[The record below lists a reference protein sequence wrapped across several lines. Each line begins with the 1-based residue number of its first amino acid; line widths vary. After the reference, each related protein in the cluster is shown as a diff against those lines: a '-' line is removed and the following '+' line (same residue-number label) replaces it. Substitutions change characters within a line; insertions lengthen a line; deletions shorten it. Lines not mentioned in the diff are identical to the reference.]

1 MAAQSPALEH
11 PDIDNRLLTE
21 ILRVCREGDRKEL
34 RYILNYE
41 KDVLKY
47 FLIRTPK
54 GYTAI
59 HEAVDAEQPDIV
71 QMLLLYGV
79 SPNIRARGGITPLHL
94 AASKASE
101 GCVRALV
108 DNGADITL
116 KDDLG
121 HEAMH
126 KAEQR
131 SSKKRETVVK
141 LLRSK
146 GRWSYLWAGLEII
159 TELHCTCILTNL
171 PLIACYPHDYMDIQ

>member
-1 MAAQSPALEH
+1 MALQTAALEH

-21 ILRVCREGDRKEL
+21 ILRICREGQRDQL
-34 RYILNYE
+34 RAIMNYE

-47 FLIRTPK
+47 FMLRTPK
-54 GYTAI
+54 GYAPI
-59 HEAVDAEQPDIV
+59 HEAVDADQPDIV

-79 SPNIRARGGITPLHL
+79 SPNIRARGGLTPLHL

-121 HEAMH
+121 QEAMQ

-131 SSKKRETVVK
+131 SSRKRESVVR

-146 GRWSYLWAGLEII
+146 GECSVA
-159 TELHCTCILTNL
+159 
-171 PLIACYPHDYMDIQ
+171 

>member
-1 MAAQSPALEH
+1 MAAQISALEH

-21 ILRVCREGDRKEL
+21 ILRICREGQREQL
-34 RYILNYE
+34 RNILNYE

-47 FLIRTPK
+47 FMIRTPK

-71 QMLLLYGV
+71 QTLLLYGV
-79 SPNIRARGGITPLHL
+79 SPNIRARGGLTPLHL

-116 KDDLG
+116 KDDFG

-126 KAEQR
+126 KAEQK
-131 SSKKRETVVK
+131 SSRKRENVVK

-146 GRWSYLWAGLEII
+146 G
-159 TELHCTCILTNL
+159 EL
-171 PLIACYPHDYMDIQ
+171 